1 MTREIM
7 ISRRGR
13 RTDATSPSSAEAM
26 AVSRYG
32 PCWPMAARP
41 TSSPTRGAIRN
52 RRGERN
58 EWVLSKNRQLSSG
71 FRVFTKSIG
80 TSKQDLHLY
89 GGLCDFEQEELC
101 SAVRD
106 GRVTDCGR

>member
-1 MTREIM
+1 MMREIM

-13 RTDATSPSSAEAM
+13 RTDGTSLSSAEAM

-32 PCWPMAARP
+32 PCSPMAARP

-52 RRGERN
+52 RRGG
-58 EWVLSKNRQLSSG
+58 LSKNRQLSSG

-106 GRVTDCGR
+106 GRVTDCGRLQEE